1 MRTKEPIRL
10 KAGDYVLVP
19 NVRDVVA
26 EGRERVEVLVLEN
39 PAGPEVP
46 GNQGAPA
53 GSEAPG
59 NRKDPAQP
67 QSLDWKVLTCTLDR
81 LTEDERQILLD
92 GCLINFY
99 KK

>member
-1 MRTKEPIRL
+1 
-10 KAGDYVLVP
+10 V
-19 NVRDVVA
+19 
-26 EGRERVEVLVLEN
+26 
-39 PAGPEVP
+39 
-46 GNQGAPA
+46 PA